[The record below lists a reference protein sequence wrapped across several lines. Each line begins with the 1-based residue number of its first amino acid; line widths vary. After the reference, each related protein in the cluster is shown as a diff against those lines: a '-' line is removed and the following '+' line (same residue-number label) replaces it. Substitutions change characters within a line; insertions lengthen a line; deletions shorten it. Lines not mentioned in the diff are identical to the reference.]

1 MILASLLLSV
11 QLQSSVVFKQEE
23 LRYIKEHFGQ
33 IAINRIDDYQRTMDK
48 IATMPDSEK
57 LTAINNY
64 VNQLLPM
71 YDIYQHKVEDYYE
84 TPKEFLSSGYGD
96 CEDYVALKYQSLM
109 AVGYEEDKLYFS
121 VVEDEINL
129 EMHMVLLYYPDG
141 YKDNA
146 DPLVLDNLSFKVMQ
160 LSQRTDLTPKC
171 AINQK
176 YYITFDEFYN
186 PRNRHNVQKQ
196 FAKLIKKLQN
206 GQ

>member
-1 MILASLLLSV
+1 MIVASLLLTV
-11 QLQSSVVFKQEE
+11 QLHSSVIFKANE

-33 IAINRIDDYQRTMDK
+33 IAINRINDYKSTMNRIRK
-48 IATMPDSEK
+48 QPEHTHLNAV
-57 LTAINNY
+57 NNY

-109 AVGYEEDKLYFS
+109 ALGFEEDLLYFS
-121 VVEDEINL
+121 VVEDEIEL
-129 EMHMVLLYYPDG
+129 GMHMVLLYYPNG
-141 YKDNA
+141 YSESA
-146 DPLVLDNLSFKVMQ
+146 DPMVLDNLSFKVMP

-186 PRNRHNVQKQ
+186 PRNRHNVQRQ